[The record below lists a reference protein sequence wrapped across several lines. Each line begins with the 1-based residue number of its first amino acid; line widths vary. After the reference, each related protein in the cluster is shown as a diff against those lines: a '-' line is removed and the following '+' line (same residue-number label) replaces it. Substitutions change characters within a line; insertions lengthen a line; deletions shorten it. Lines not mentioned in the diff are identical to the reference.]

1 MDYINGKFYQIGDI
15 VKIDDGI
22 MYKIIG
28 FTELK
33 IKANVLIVA
42 YSREA
47 ADVEIN
53 DALYFIGQVMYRIAK
68 TKVMEKMYP
77 KYLPPLPKRLEG
89 INEQLAELLKDN
101 PKNIDFKIYIEKYGL
116 EKNGL
121 KK

>member
-15 VKIDDGI
+15 VKLDDGI

-28 FTELK
+28 FTKLK
-33 IKANVLIVA
+33 IKANVLITA
-42 YSREA
+42 YRREA

-53 DALYFIGQVMYRIAK
+53 DALYFIGQVIYRIVK
-68 TKVMEKMYP
+68 TKVMEKVYP
-77 KYLPPLPKRLEG
+77 KYLPPLPQRLELV
-89 INEQLAELLKDN
+89 NEQLVELLKDN

-116 EKNGL
+116 